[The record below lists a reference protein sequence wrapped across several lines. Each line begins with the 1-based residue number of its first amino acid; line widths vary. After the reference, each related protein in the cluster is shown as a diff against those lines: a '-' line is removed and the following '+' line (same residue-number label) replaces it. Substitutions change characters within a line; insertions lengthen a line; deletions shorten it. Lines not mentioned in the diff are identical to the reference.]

1 MTALAPAVDIRLNM
15 HAIRQQRTLLTQSPI
30 FEKLCQSIP
39 KPVLI
44 LNGSRQIV
52 WANQETVKLMNIGS
66 DSVLYGSRLEDFIKD
81 SHLNSESGADPF
93 EVEDE
98 LFYLIILEDTSS
110 DALRQ
115 NLERTFFHDLL
126 NTAGGMQGLTGI
138 LQDAT
143 DDELPELKD
152 SVQNMADQ
160 LVEEILSQRDLLAAE
175 MGELKAHKRLVTSGV
190 VINTII
196 NNYRTHSSTGI
207 REIVLAE
214 DAENFGFF
222 SDPTLL
228 NRVLGNMV
236 KNAIEASKA
245 PAVTTIN
252 CGKEGNEV
260 WFSVHND
267 GFIPRSIQPSVFQQ
281 SFSTKGKGRG
291 TGTFSMRLF
300 TEQYL
305 DGRIRFKSDPA
316 AGTIFTIILPIGGL

>member
-1 MTALAPAVDIRLNM
+1 MTALAPAIDIRLNM

-44 LNGSRQIV
+44 LNGSRQVV
-52 WANQETVKLMNIGS
+52 WANQETVKLMDIAS
-66 DSVLYGSRLEDFIKD
+66 DSVLHGSRLEDFIKD
-81 SHLNSESGADPF
+81 SPLNPESGADPF

-110 DALRQ
+110 HTLRQ

-175 MGELKAHKRLVTSGV
+175 MGELKAQKRLVTSGV
-190 VINTII
+190 IINTVI
-196 NNYRTHSSTGI
+196 NNYRTHSSTGM

-214 DAENFGFF
+214 GAENFGFF

-236 KNAIEASKA
+236 KNALEASKA

-267 GFIPRSIQPSVFQQ
+267 GFIPLSIQPSVFQQ

-305 DGRIRFKSDPA
+305 NGRIRFKSDPA
-316 AGTIFTIILPIGGL
+316 AGTVFTIILPIGDL